1 MGIAIIVIM
10 FLIIWGWVIYELYYA
25 PIYDEN
31 EMPIKDKPKRIK
43 HRFHINETNLQVCD
57 VDEND
62 INQDLGY
69 KKRDMKEDVK

>member
-43 HRFHINETNLQVCD
+43 HRFHI
-57 VDEND
+57 DEND